1 MPIDDRD
8 SLTIR
13 RPDDW
18 HVHLRDGAMLAAC
31 AVHTARQFGRA
42 IIMPN
47 LVPPVTKVAEAS
59 AYRARIRAA
68 VPKDLNFEPL
78 MTCYLTDGA
87 DPAELAR
94 GKQEGV
100 WVAAKLYPAHA
111 TTNSAHG
118 VTSMDR
124 VAKGL
129 EAMEKAGMP
138 LLVHGEVTDPEVD
151 IFDREAVFLDKVLA
165 PLLKRHE
172 GLRIV
177 LEHITTKE
185 GVAFV
190 EAHPGRMGGTIT
202 PHHLSYNRNAI
213 FKGGIRPH
221 FYCLPIAKRE
231 EHRLALRRAA
241 TSGGTQFFLGTD
253 TAPHTTDTK
262 ECACGCAGVFN
273 APALAR
279 CFSARSM
286 RARLFHFRR
295 RYRIGAV
302 IGRVVAAGPVV
313 ARKPDAAERRRCGQR
328 HGGPVPVDYA
338 GADIGPE
345 AVVFLRGAADQR
357 GDKAIARAVR
367 LGDRLVEIVDANHLE
382 DRAEQFLVVALHHAG
397 DVDDRGGE
405 ERQRIVGA
413 QQGA

>member
-1 MPIDDRD
+1 MPKTI
-8 SLTIR
+8 TIR

-31 AVHTARQFGRA
+31 AVHTARQFARA

-47 LVPPVTKVAEAS
+47 LVPPVTKVAEAV
-59 AYRARIRAA
+59 AYRDRIRAA
-68 VPKDLNFEPL
+68 VPADLRFEPL

-87 DPAELAR
+87 DPAELLR

-151 IFDREAVFLDKVLA
+151 IFDREAVFLDKILA
-165 PLLKRHE
+165 PLLKRHQ
-172 GLRIV
+172 GLKVV
-177 LEHITTKE
+177 LEHITTAD

-190 EAHPGRMGGTIT
+190 EANPGRMGGTIT

-241 TSGGTQFFLGTD
+241 TSGDPAFFLGTD
-253 TAPHTTDTK
+253 TAPHTADTK
-262 ECACGCAGVFN
+262 ECACGCAGIFN
-273 APALAR
+273 APVAMQVYAQVFAEEGALGKLEAFASLNGPR
-279 CFSARSM
+279 FYGLPVNEERVTL
-286 RARLFHFRR
+286 RAQTL
-295 RYRIGAV
+295 
-302 IGRVVAAGPVV
+302 
-313 ARKPDAAERRRCGQR
+313 DAPESVD
-328 HGGPVPVDYA
+328 VP
-338 GADIGPE
+338 GMEKTI
-345 AVVFLRGAADQR
+345 VVFRPDTP
-357 GDKAIARAVR
+357 
-367 LGDRLVEIVDANHLE
+367 
-382 DRAEQFLVVALHHAG
+382 
-397 DVDDRGGE
+397 
-405 ERQRIVGA
+405 VGWSF
-413 QQGA
+413 